1 MNKTRMEAL
10 TDGIIAIVATI
21 MVLEIHAP
29 DSFTFASLRD
39 QVPAMLAYVI
49 SFALVI
55 LSWYSYHLLF
65 ERAKRVDLRVY
76 LANGAWLL
84 VLSAIP
90 FATSWVGIFPDHW
103 QTELTY
109 LLVTMLWASMYTMT
123 SMALNRANPQ
133 LKSPVNHEPRINII
147 FRYGV
152 LVGSLIILPFW
163 PPVGLV
169 GTLVLMVVSL
179 AMNLIYEEK

>member
-39 QVPAMLAYVI
+39 QVTAMIAYVI

-65 ERAKRVDLRVY
+65 QRAKRVDLRVY
-76 LANGAWLL
+76 LANAAWLL

-90 FATSWVGIFPDHW
+90 FATSWVGLFPNHW
-103 QTELTY
+103 QPELTY
-109 LLVTMLWASMYTMT
+109 LVITTLWALLYTVT

-133 LKSPVNHEPRINII
+133 VNTPVNHEPRLNIFI
-147 FRYGV
+147 RYFI
-152 LVGSLIILPFW
+152 LLGSLIILPFW
-163 PPVGLV
+163 PPIALV
-169 GTLVLMVVSL
+169 GTLVLMGVSL
-179 AMNLIYEEK
+179 TMNLIYEEK